1 MSSGSMPA
9 VLMARIEA
17 TAAIDAVVSFAA
29 ATRRSRMP
37 VLLTIHSSDVS
48 TIRSRSA
55 LVSTPAGAYRPQPV
69 TWARIG
75 CVPSVIAARPR

>member
-9 VLMARIEA
+9 VRIARSEA
-17 TAAIDAVVSFAA
+17 TAAIDAVVSWAA

-37 VLLTIHSSDVS
+37 VRDTIHSSEVS

-55 LVSTPAGAYRPQPV
+55 LVRTWLGA
-69 TWARIG
+69 
-75 CVPSVIAARPR
+75 

>member
-9 VLMARIEA
+9 VWIARSAA
-17 TAAIDAVVSFAA
+17 TAPIEAVVSLAA

-37 VLLTIHSSDVS
+37 VRDTIHSSFVS

-55 LVSTPAGAYRPQPV
+55 LVR
-69 TWARIG
+69 TWRG
-75 CVPSVIAARPR
+75 T